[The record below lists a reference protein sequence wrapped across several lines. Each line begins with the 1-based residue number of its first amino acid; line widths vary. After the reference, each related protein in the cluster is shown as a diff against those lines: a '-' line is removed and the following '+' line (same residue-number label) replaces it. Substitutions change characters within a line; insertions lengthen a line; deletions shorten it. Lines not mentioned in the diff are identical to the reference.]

1 MKKIVLVSI
10 LSVFSFFLNNLKA
23 ENIGYN
29 NYRWTDNHPLLLSY
43 VKENKERILEFT
55 PYKLKHSQKYSNF
68 INSVLKYENVPKEI
82 LVLAGIESGFRTNVE
97 SHSQAVGMWQ
107 FLELT
112 AEDWGLRVNKYRDDR
127 EDWKRSTIAAVRYIK
142 WMAEN
147 HFDNNYEMAILAYN
161 AGIGRVNK
169 LRKKYNTND
178 PWILISKKDLPSE
191 SREYLPKFLS
201 YMHYFYFLKNNKKNI

>member
-1 MKKIVLVSI
+1 MKKIVFLSI
-10 LSVFSFFLNNLKA
+10 FIIFSFFSYDTKA
-23 ENIGYN
+23 SNIGYN
-29 NYRWTDNHPLLLSY
+29 NYKWTHDHPLLLSF
-43 VKENKERILEFT
+43 VKENKGKILEFT
-55 PYKLKHSQKYSNF
+55 PYKIKHSKKYEDF

-82 LVLAGIESGFRTNVE
+82 MILAGIESGFRVNIK
-97 SHSQAVGMWQ
+97 SHAQAVGMWQ

-127 EDWKRSTIAAVRYIK
+127 ENWKKSTIAAVRYLK
-142 WMAEN
+142 WMAEK
-147 HFDNNYEMAILAYN
+147 HFNNNYEMAILAYN

-178 PWILISKKDLPSE
+178 PWVLISKPDLPKE
-191 SREYLPKFLS
+191 SKEYLPKFLS